1 MPQQDINNIAE
12 ISFADISIKLQ
23 LLFKYLRS
31 KWLPML
37 LVSITGGVIGIAYA
51 WMQKP
56 TYSAVISF
64 SMEEDKSSVGGLA
77 GLASQFGLD
86 IGGVGGTFSG
96 ENILVFMESNRM
108 LEATLMSKANIGGK
122 EQTLLNGY
130 LEMSEMDKGFKK
142 ADLKEIRELNFPENL
157 PLDKY
162 SRLQDS
168 IMVKVVDDVRK
179 NIVKTAKPESRLNY
193 YTLTCKSTNEDFSTH
208 FCNQLI
214 KQVIDFYTETKTKR
228 SSKIVEILQKR
239 ADSLKSAYDNALLG
253 RAELSDANLNS
264 AFQTPVVAIQR
275 KQTDVTVLATA
286 YGELLKNLEIAKFNM
301 LKDAPLIQIIDTP
314 MQPLEKKK
322 LSRLLAGLVTAT
334 ALVFMCMLFFS
345 VKFIFKPQQPE
356 KVLRAT
362 STAL

>member
-1 MPQQDINNIAE
+1 MPEQDTNNIAE
-12 ISFADISIKLQ
+12 LSFADISTKLQ

-31 KWLPML
+31 KWLAIIL
-37 LVSITGGVIGIAYA
+37 LTIAGGLMGVTYA
-51 WMQKP
+51 WFQKP
-56 TYSAVISF
+56 TYSAVVSF

-86 IGGVGGTFSG
+86 LGSVGGTFSG
-96 ENILVFMESNRM
+96 ENILVLMESNRM
-108 LEATLMSKANIGGK
+108 IESALLSKANVGGK
-122 EQTLLNGY
+122 EQSLLNAY
-130 LEMSEMDKGFKK
+130 LEITEMNKAFKK
-142 ADLKEIRELNFPENL
+142 ADTKEIRELSFPENL
-157 PLDKY
+157 PLAKF
-162 SRLQDS
+162 SRIQDS
-168 IMVKVVDDVRK
+168 VIVKAMEDIRK
-179 NIVKTAKPESRLNY
+179 NIIKTAKPESRLNY

-228 SSKIVEILQKR
+228 SARIVEILQKR

-275 KQTDVTVLATA
+275 KQTDITVLATA

-322 LSRLLAGLVTAT
+322 LSRLLAGLLA
-334 ALVFMCMLFFS
+334 ALAFG
-345 VKFIFKPQQPE
+345 FISIIRLSAKYL
-356 KVLRAT
+356 LRNKT
-362 STAL
+362 IENQS